1 MEYIIFKKTKIGCII
16 FAMFFISCNSEK
28 DSKMNSFVNKQYMKK
43 ENVNFNKLLNYDYL
57 YVFREGTTN
66 DSVSKAIGF
75 NYDGDKDISRL
86 IIFTKGKN
94 IVFEQ
99 TDLCSESA
107 YFVNF
112 NTNKVKFNNTITFSI
127 EKDKSSDIFFLTPR

>member
-1 MEYIIFKKTKIGCII
+1 
-16 FAMFFISCNSEK
+16 
-28 DSKMNSFVNKQYMKK
+28 MNSFVNKQYMKK